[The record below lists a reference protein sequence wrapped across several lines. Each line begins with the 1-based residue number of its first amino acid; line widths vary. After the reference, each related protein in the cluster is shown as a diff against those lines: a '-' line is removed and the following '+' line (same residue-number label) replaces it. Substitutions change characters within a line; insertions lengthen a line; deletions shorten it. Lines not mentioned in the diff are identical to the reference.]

1 MSKHGGF
8 KKWTLLGAAGLLLLS
23 GCGNGGE
30 NGGAAVTDKGNNG
43 SGSGQ
48 TENAAAELDIGAK
61 YDPPVPVTAW
71 RYTESTYK
79 YENNDTIED
88 NIYTRTY
95 LSDLGIDLKY
105 MWTVPVEQFDQKM
118 NVSIASGDLPDIMWL
133 KNKQLTDL
141 AENEMLYDLTDLFEQ
156 YASPITKEV
165 MLQDE
170 ASFNTAKI
178 GGRLMAIPHTSSAVD
193 GLPILYVRTDWLDKL
208 GLPEPQTMADVLAIS
223 EAFTTQDPD
232 GNGKDDS
239 FGLALT
245 KTFLTDAHFGTSG
258 YFAGYHV
265 YPGKWVTA
273 DSGGLAYG
281 SVQPGVKT
289 ALAELQKL
297 YAEGKLDKEF
307 GVKDR
312 AKVTESIAGGKAGM
326 FYGSMSAPLS
336 IIQQNVDNDP
346 EAEWKAF
353 PIVSADADAATP
365 IGKMPIT
372 RYYGVSKES
381 KHPEAIIKL
390 LNFSMQGYDPEL
402 AQENEKFGI
411 TDTNIPVYLYS
422 LISAD
427 PAKKNLNAHL
437 NTMKALEADDP
448 SELSVEEKGY
458 YDRIVDYRAG
468 NRANWGTERVFGS
481 PSSFDVIDHYV
492 TNDNYTFDAFY
503 GSPTPTMVEKL
514 ATLEKMEEEVFTKII
529 MGQSLDSF
537 DKFVEDWK
545 KLGGEQITKEVNEW
559 AEKNK

>member
-1 MSKHGGF
+1 M
-8 KKWTLLGAAGLLLLS
+8 KKRRTVKKSAILCLAGLMLLTA
-23 GCGNGGE
+23 C
-30 NGGAAVTDKGNNG
+30 GGAKEASSPV
-43 SGSGQ
+43 
-48 TENAAAELDIGAK
+48 AAPDPAKADADLMAK
-61 YDPPVPVTAW
+61 YDPPVDITAW

-95 LSDLGIDLKY
+95 LSDLGINLKY
-105 MWTVPVEQFDQKM
+105 VWTVPVEQFDQKM

-141 AENEMLYDLTDLFEQ
+141 AENDMLYDLTDLFEK
-156 YASPITKEV
+156 YASPITKEI

-193 GLPILYVRTDWLDKL
+193 GLPILYVRTDWLEKL
-208 GLPEPQTMADVLAIS
+208 GLPEPQTMQDVLAIA
-223 EAFTTQDPD
+223 EAFTKNDPD
-232 GNGKDDS
+232 GNGKDDT

-258 YFAGYHV
+258 FFSGYHV
-265 YPGKWVTA
+265 NPGKWVKNE
-273 DSGGLAYG
+273 SGQLVYG
-281 SVQPGVKT
+281 SIQPDVKDALVQ
-289 ALAELQKL
+289 LQDL
-297 YAEGKLDKEF
+297 YAKGVLDREF

-312 AKVTESIAGGKAGM
+312 AKVTESVASGKVGM

-346 EAEWKAF
+346 KAEWKAL
-353 PIVSADADAATP
+353 PLVSVNDKKATP

-372 RYYGVSKES
+372 RYYGVSKDS

-390 LNFSMQGYDPEL
+390 LNFSMQGYDPEA
-402 AQENEKFGI
+402 AQENSKFGI

-437 NTMKALEADDP
+437 NTMTALETNDP
-448 SELSVEEKGY
+448 SQLSVEEKGY
-458 YDRIVDYRAG
+458 YDRIVDYRGG

-492 TNDNYTFDAFY
+492 QEDNYIFDAFY
-503 GSPTPTMVEKL
+503 GAPTPTMVEKI
-514 ATLEKMEEEVFTKII
+514 ATLQKMEEEVFTKII
-529 MGQSLDSF
+529 MGQSLDNF
-537 DKFVEDWK
+537 DKFTEDWK

>member
-1 MSKHGGF
+1 M
-8 KKWTLLGAAGLLLLS
+8 KKRGKMKKSAVLCLAGLMLLTA
-23 GCGNGGE
+23 CGS
-30 NGGAAVTDKGNNG
+30 GGAKDGN
-43 SGSGQ
+43 SP
-48 TENAAAELDIGAK
+48 AAAPDPASSNVDLMAK
-61 YDPPVPVTAW
+61 YEPPVDITAW

-95 LSDLGIDLKY
+95 LSDLGINLKY
-105 MWTVPVEQFDQKM
+105 VWTVPVEQFDQKM

-141 AENEMLYDLTDLFEQ
+141 AENDMLYDLTDLFEK
-156 YASPITKEV
+156 YASPITKEI

-178 GGRLMAIPHTSSAVD
+178 GGKLMAIPHTSSAVD
-193 GLPILYVRTDWLDKL
+193 GLPILYVRTDWLEKL
-208 GLPEPQTMADVLAIS
+208 GLPEPQTMQDALAIA
-223 EAFTTQDPD
+223 EAFTKNDPD
-232 GNGKDDS
+232 DNGKDDT

-258 YFAGYHV
+258 FFSGYHV
-265 YPGKWVTA
+265 NPGKWVK
-273 DSGGLAYG
+273 DESGQLVYG
-281 SVQPGVKT
+281 SIQPGVKD
-289 ALAELQKL
+289 ALKQLQDL
-297 YAEGKLDKEF
+297 YAQGMLDREF

-312 AKVTESIAGGKAGM
+312 AKVTESVASGKVGM

-346 EAEWKAF
+346 NAEWKAI
-353 PIVSADADAATP
+353 PLVSVDDKKATP

-372 RYYGVSKES
+372 RYYGVSKDS

-390 LNFSMQGYDPEL
+390 LNFSMQGYDPEA
-402 AQENEKFGI
+402 AQENSKFGI

-437 NTMKALEADDP
+437 NTMKALESNDP
-448 SELSVEEKGY
+448 SQLSVEEKGY
-458 YDRIVDYRAG
+458 YDRIVDYRGG

-492 TNDNYTFDAFY
+492 QEDNYIFDAFY
-503 GSPTPTMVEKL
+503 GAPTPTMVEKL

-529 MGQSLDSF
+529 MGQSLDNF

>member
-1 MSKHGGF
+1 M
-8 KKWTLLGAAGLLLLS
+8 KKRRTVKKSAILCLAGLMLLTA
-23 GCGNGGE
+23 C
-30 NGGAAVTDKGNNG
+30 GGAKEA
-43 SGSGQ
+43 SSP
-48 TENAAAELDIGAK
+48 AAAPDPAKTDADLMAK
-61 YDPPVPVTAW
+61 YDPPVDITAW

-95 LSDLGIDLKY
+95 LSDLGINLKY
-105 MWTVPVEQFDQKM
+105 VWTVPVEQFDQKM

-141 AENEMLYDLTDLFEQ
+141 AENDMLYDLTDLFEK
-156 YASPITKEV
+156 YASPITKEI

-193 GLPILYVRTDWLDKL
+193 GLPILYVRTDWLEKL
-208 GLPEPQTMADVLAIS
+208 GLPEPQTMQDVLAIA
-223 EAFTTQDPD
+223 EAFTKNDPD
-232 GNGKDDS
+232 GNGKDDT

-258 YFAGYHV
+258 FFSGYHV
-265 YPGKWVTA
+265 NPGKWVK
-273 DSGGLAYG
+273 DESGQLVYG
-281 SVQPGVKT
+281 SIQPDVKDALVQ
-289 ALAELQKL
+289 LQDL
-297 YAEGKLDKEF
+297 YAKGVLDREF

-312 AKVTESIAGGKAGM
+312 AKVTESVASGKAGM

-346 EAEWKAF
+346 KAEWKAL
-353 PIVSADADAATP
+353 PLVSVNDKKATP

-372 RYYGVSKES
+372 RYYGVSKDS

-390 LNFSMQGYDPEL
+390 LNFSMQGYDPEA
-402 AQENEKFGI
+402 AQENSKFGI

-437 NTMKALEADDP
+437 NTMTALETNDP
-448 SELSVEEKGY
+448 SQLSVEEKGY
-458 YDRIVDYRAG
+458 YDRIVDYRGG

-492 TNDNYTFDAFY
+492 QEDNYIFDAFY
-503 GSPTPTMVEKL
+503 GAPTPTMVEKI
-514 ATLEKMEEEVFTKII
+514 ATLQKMEEEVFTKII
-529 MGQSLDSF
+529 MGQSLDNF
-537 DKFVEDWK
+537 DKFTEDWK

>member
-1 MSKHGGF
+1 M
-8 KKWTLLGAAGLLLLS
+8 KKRRTVKKSVILCLAGLMLLTA
-23 GCGNGGE
+23 C
-30 NGGAAVTDKGNNG
+30 GGAKEAG
-43 SGSGQ
+43 SP
-48 TENAAAELDIGAK
+48 AAAPDPAKTDTDLMAK
-61 YDPPVPVTAW
+61 YDPPVDITAW

-95 LSDLGIDLKY
+95 LSDLGINLKY
-105 MWTVPVEQFDQKM
+105 VWTVPVEQFDQKM

-141 AENEMLYDLTDLFEQ
+141 AENDMLYDLTDLFEK
-156 YASPITKEV
+156 YASPITKEI

-193 GLPILYVRTDWLDKL
+193 GLPILYVRTDWLEKL
-208 GLPEPQTMADVLAIS
+208 GLPEPQTMQDVLAIA
-223 EAFTTQDPD
+223 EAFTKNDPD
-232 GNGKDDS
+232 GNGKDDT

-258 YFAGYHV
+258 FFSGYHV
-265 YPGKWVTA
+265 NPGKWVK
-273 DSGGLAYG
+273 DESGQLVYG
-281 SVQPGVKT
+281 SIQPDVKDALVQ
-289 ALAELQKL
+289 LQDL
-297 YAEGKLDKEF
+297 YAKGVLDREF

-312 AKVTESIAGGKAGM
+312 AKVTESVASGKAGM

-346 EAEWKAF
+346 KAEWKAL
-353 PIVSADADAATP
+353 PLVSVNDKKATP

-372 RYYGVSKES
+372 RYYGVSKDS

-390 LNFSMQGYDPEL
+390 LNFSMQGYDPEA
-402 AQENEKFGI
+402 AQENSKFGI

-437 NTMKALEADDP
+437 NTMTALETNDP
-448 SELSVEEKGY
+448 SQLSVEEKGY
-458 YDRIVDYRAG
+458 YDRIVDYRGG

-492 TNDNYTFDAFY
+492 QEDNYIFDAFY
-503 GSPTPTMVEKL
+503 GAPTPTMVEKL
-514 ATLEKMEEEVFTKII
+514 ATLQKMEEEVFTKII
-529 MGQSLDSF
+529 MGQSLDNF
-537 DKFVEDWK
+537 DKFTEDWK